1 MISIIVPV
9 YNAEKTLDRC
19 VKSIIKQ
26 SYKDVEIILVDDGS
40 TDKSPELCDNFTK
53 CDDRIKT
60 IHKTNGGVSSAR
72 NEGLLNAQGDYI
84 SFIDSDDYV
93 DENYISSFFMK
104 GELAEFSIQGYKAKT
119 NNGVLF
125 KTVSDSVISI
135 PQLIHLAEAN
145 NTINSP
151 WGKMFSNDII
161 KTHLLK
167 FDERLSYGEDHL
179 FVLNYL
185 LFTNTIHSSCNM
197 GYNYVDNQEG
207 SLTHKLVPAS
217 TYAIYLRSLNDVYKR
232 LMLKYSPYEKL
243 LRVSYN
249 RRLYY
254 NLLNYLIACSM
265 SNCGALELSR
275 LKEKASKVIRTKT
288 AGLSLKE
295 ILYWMMIRNLPSSF
309 LIRFVNLVK

>member
-185 LFTNTIHSSCNM
+185 LFTNSIHSSCNM

-232 LMLKYSPYEKL
+232 LMLKYTPYEKL

-254 NLLNYLIACSM
+254 DLLNYLIACSM
-265 SNCGALELSR
+265 SNFGALELSR